1 MGNGRF
7 CRNLV
12 ENAILSYAVRVYGDN
27 AENACKDYLLADSDF
42 ALPEVLPEE
51 KKTNPIGFML

>member
-12 ENAILSYAVRVYGDN
+12 ENAILGYALRVYGDGTED
-27 AENACKDYLLADSDF
+27 AEKDFMLVEGDF
-42 ALPEVLPEE
+42 VLPDNLPET
-51 KKTNPIGFML
+51 KKPARIGFQY

>member
-12 ENAILSYAVRVYGDN
+12 ENAILEYASRNYGNSGEEPNRDFCLT
-27 AENACKDYLLADSDF
+27 EEDFVLSDT
-42 ALPEVLPEE
+42 AA
-51 KKTNPIGFML
+51 KSKAARPIGFAA